1 MMTVLDK
8 KIEIHGPDAFR
19 EAIQAAVAPLSLSV
33 VHESR
38 FDPISVSSRILEGG
52 ADYYVLDV
60 SEYVFDNPSRE
71 GTDELKERLKEAM
84 SEADPKS
91 LVLSAS
97 YFKDGPSENGRTNS
111 LLKRL
116 YFDLCCMS
124 PGIDLLSGIRYPNP
138 DALSEDSKESLP
150 QKVKETF
157 GLKFSGILDDFTLD
171 YSLENGTIKA
181 SIALGKTLADRP
193 KSEFRFAFYII
204 KDSKVLKKIG
214 PSPEDHIEEE
224 VTEPGAYLIQGYVY
238 CRKNSAYVRSDV
250 RFHVTEELEKE
261 FEGFLEAPAEDPGQ
275 LRIEKMKAP
284 FQDFLVVGGFGDV
297 SLESLAEEYG
307 LGSSVKAGDATC
319 YSDSIRSCDG
329 RRLILSGFIKDQGRV
344 RFADEPGFP
353 EDLDKQPGSYSYV
366 EITDD
371 TIQISNDLLGFS
383 HIWYHLSGKRYIVS
397 NRYSLLVK
405 AMKELGLKPEM
416 DWGMAFAQMSNMSS
430 FVYHQAISH
439 DMCVKGVS
447 LLPIN
452 RTIRIIEGS
461 PLVSYNS
468 IAEVLDSKVSL
479 DYDRYE
485 EMRKEALREVKDNI
499 CAAID
504 DPRFDLMVDLTGG
517 MDSRLIYGL
526 LTGMPGT
533 KPKVLVNTRGSA
545 DNADVRIATKVN
557 SLCKYDYDS
566 VPEDKS
572 ICSFAEADALYR
584 EHNMGQLFSH
594 GSNAYRTSKLRC
606 KLNGG
611 AGDALCRSVY
621 SRHLYGTP
629 AEYARDAEG
638 MCRHFMTWM
647 ASTKLF
653 GDPDAGMDVQ
663 RILEKEL
670 RSLPGASPMERME
683 RMYLFFRNP
692 THFDPYLDYIANVMH
707 WMPLQ
712 SRALL
717 ALNHQT
723 HDIVRGIKLELDL
736 LEDVNPALLYL
747 DFEREQDNIDRK
759 HYQELFPSDN
769 PWIASMCPDT
779 DTMDMRT
786 EAQAAKKIK
795 LLNKKDP
802 LLNDPELINRLL
814 ENDLRV
820 LSKLGIN
827 RTACIALYYWMKGPN
842 SKGKILFA
850 YNKVASALDQARL
863 CGILP

>member
-1 MMTVLDK
+1 MTVLDRT
-8 KIEIHGPDAFR
+8 IEIHGPEAFR
-19 EAIQAAVAPLSLSV
+19 KAMRAAIEPLSLTV
-33 VHESR
+33 MQESN
-38 FDPISVSSRILEGG
+38 FDPESVSSRISERK
-52 ADYYVLDV
+52 ADYYVLDI
-60 SEYVFDNPSRE
+60 SEYIYKRPTGAESDKLE
-71 GTDELKERLKEAM
+71 GILKEAL
-84 SEADPKS
+84 SKADPKS
-91 LVLSAS
+91 IILSVS
-97 YFKDGPSENGRTNS
+97 YFADGPSENDRSNS

-116 YFDLCCMS
+116 YFDFCCMS
-124 PGIDLLSGIRYPNP
+124 PGINLLSGTRYRSPG
-138 DALSEDSKESLP
+138 SICEDDLP
-150 QKVKETF
+150 QKVKDLFNMEF
-157 GLKFSGILDDFTLD
+157 AGILDDFTLD

-181 SIALGKTLADRP
+181 SITLGKTLSDCP
-193 KSEFRFAFYII
+193 SSEFRYAFYII
-204 KDSKVLKKIG
+204 KDSQVLKRIG
-214 PSPEDHIEEE
+214 PAKESSIEEKI
-224 VTEPGAYLIQGYVY
+224 TDPGAYLVQGYVY
-238 CRKNSAYVRSDV
+238 CGKQSTYVRSDV
-250 RFHVTEELEKE
+250 RFHVTKDLEKE
-261 FEGFLEAPAEDPGQ
+261 FEKFLEAPAEDPGQ
-275 LRIEKMKAP
+275 IEIEKRKAP

-297 SLESLAEEYG
+297 SLKSLMDEYG
-307 LGSSVKAGDATC
+307 LGSSVKSGDATC
-319 YSDSIRSCDG
+319 MSSTIRTCDG
-329 RRLILSGFIKDQGRV
+329 RKLILSGYVKDGGRI
-344 RFADEPGFP
+344 RFADEPGCP
-353 EDLDKQPGSYSYV
+353 ENLDKQPGSYSYV
-366 EITDD
+366 EITGDK
-371 TIQISNDLLGFS
+371 IQISNDLLGFS
-383 HIWYHLSGKRYIVS
+383 HIWYYNSGKRYIVA
-397 NRYSLLVK
+397 NRYSLIVK

-416 DWGMAFAQMSNMSS
+416 DWGMAFAQMSNMSN

-452 RTIRIIEGS
+452 RTIRVMKGS
-461 PLVSYNS
+461 LFVSYNS
-468 IAEVLDSKVSL
+468 IEDVLDAKISL
-479 DYDRYE
+479 DYDRYG

-517 MDSRLIYGL
+517 MDSRLIYGM
-526 LTGMPGT
+526 LTNMPGT
-533 KPKVLVNTRGSA
+533 RSKVKVNTRGSA
-545 DNADVRIATKVN
+545 DNTDVKIATKVN
-557 SLCKYDYDS
+557 SLCRYDYDS

-572 ICSFAEADALYR
+572 LCSFAEADALYR
-584 EHNMGQLFSH
+584 EHNMGQIFSH
-594 GSNAYRTSKLRC
+594 GSNTYRTSKLRC

-629 AEYARDAEG
+629 AEYARGTNG

-653 GDPDAGMDVQ
+653 GDTDAGMDVPG
-663 RILEKEL
+663 ILEKEFK
-670 RSLPGASPMERME
+670 SLPGASPMEKME

-692 THFDPYLDYIANVMH
+692 THFDPYLDYVANVIH

-712 SRALL
+712 SRALM

-723 HDIVRGIKLELDL
+723 HDVVRGIKLELDL

-769 PWIASMCPDT
+769 PWISSMRPET
-779 DTMDMRT
+779 DTMDMRA

-802 LLNDPELINRLL
+802 LLNDPELINKLL

-820 LSKLGIN
+820 LSKLGVN

-863 CGILP
+863 CGVLP